1 MVEEMKKMNNKG
13 QIAWNKGLTKETD
26 ERVKKYGEHDIK
38 RMELNDFQNKLQE
51 DINKKHGI

>member
-1 MVEEMKKMNNKG
+1 MKKMNNKG